1 MRPTWIF
8 YDLPGKSL
16 NLRAAG
22 LRRGMTI
29 ILCLALLLA
38 ATACN
43 DSAAPKRGDEAESAA
58 PANAMRLDTVPVMGA
73 LREGA
78 NKDAVRMSRAM
89 LQSNAESIAP
99 ADEAVLY
106 YVIATAYDRL
116 GGRDTASLYSQRAL
130 TAWRRAGAPAGA
142 LQLEAAH
149 LALKTQL
156 RSAQSGYAEPFFG
169 HVLELSKTLYGAESA
184 EYAAAAVEYAGWLT
198 EQRREQIALDQLKEA
213 HRIYTVLD
221 STAAAARCL
230 QLQGVAMFRAGD
242 LRSAGEIF
250 DEVYKV
256 RRELYSGDHVE
267 VAESLN
273 SRGIIAFADKRY
285 DDAAENFGQAAN
297 MHANLHGD
305 TDAGLI
311 DILQNL
317 RSSYERLGQSS
328 KAAAINEHLE
338 RIQKAQES

>member
-1 MRPTWIF
+1 MRPIWTF
-8 YDLPGKSL
+8 DDLAGKSQEK
-16 NLRAAG
+16 RAVG
-22 LRRGMTI
+22 LRRGLTT
-29 ILCLALLLA
+29 ILCLTLLLA

-43 DSAAPKRGDEAESAA
+43 DQAAPKRGDEAGSAA
-58 PANAMRLDTVPVMGA
+58 PANVMRLDTVPLMGA
-73 LREGA
+73 LREGE

-106 YVIATAYDRL
+106 YVIATAYNRL

-130 TAWRRAGAPAGA
+130 TAWKRAGAPADA
-142 LQLEAAH
+142 MQLEAAH

-156 RSAQSGYAEPFFG
+156 HSAQSGYAEPFFG
-169 HVLELSKTLYGAESA
+169 QVMELSKTLHGAESA
-184 EYAAAAVEYAGWLT
+184 AYAAVAVEFAGWLT

-213 HRIYTVLD
+213 HRIYTALD

-267 VAESLN
+267 LAESLN

-285 DDAAENFGQAAN
+285 EDAAENFGLAAN

-317 RSSYERLGQSS
+317 RSSYERLGESG
-328 KAAAINEHLE
+328 KAAAITEHLE
-338 RIQKAQES
+338 RIEQARES